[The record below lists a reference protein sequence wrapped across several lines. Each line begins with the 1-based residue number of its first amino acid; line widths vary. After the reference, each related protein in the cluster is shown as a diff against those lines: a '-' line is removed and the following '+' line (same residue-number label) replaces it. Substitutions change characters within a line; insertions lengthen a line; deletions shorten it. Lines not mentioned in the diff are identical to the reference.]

1 MSRPTMDDVAD
12 RAGVSRA
19 LVSLVMRDSP
29 RVSQHS
35 RDKVI
40 AAASELGYRPN
51 LQARSLA
58 RGRTD
63 TVGVLVNDLN
73 NPYFTET
80 AQAVAAAASEHR
92 LQVLLAS
99 GWGQIDGEA
108 HALES
113 LINMRTDGMVL
124 CGPRIPNETLADY
137 AARTPTV
144 GISIFG
150 EPTYLDSVCNHEAHG
165 AQLAVDHL
173 LEFGHERIAHI
184 HAAPAAGG
192 PERRTGFIDAMVN
205 RGLAPILVEGDFTEE
220 AGAKGADQ
228 LLSLREPPTAILAG
242 NDLAAVG
249 VLGRL
254 TALGVRVPED
264 ISVVGYDDTLL
275 ASISATSLTTVHQ
288 PRQLIGRRGLELLVE
303 RMEGRS
309 EARHE
314 LIEPRLVIRSSTG
327 PVPGSTAG

>member
-1 MSRPTMDDVAD
+1 
-12 RAGVSRA
+12 
-19 LVSLVMRDSP
+19 MRDSP
-29 RVSQHS
+29 RVSERS
-35 RDKVI
+35 RDKVL
-40 AAASELGYRPN
+40 AAANDLGYRPN

-58 RGRTD
+58 TGRTD

-73 NPYFTET
+73 NPFFTET

-99 GWGQIDGEA
+99 GWGRTDGEVE
-108 HALES
+108 ALES
-113 LINMRTDGMVL
+113 LLNLRTDGMVL
-124 CGPRIPNETLADY
+124 CGPRVPVDTLAGY
-137 AARTPTV
+137 ATRTPIA
-144 GISIFG
+144 GISVFG
-150 EPTYLDSVCNHEAHG
+150 QPATLDTVCNHEAHG

-173 LEFGHERIAHI
+173 LSLGHERIAHI
-184 HAAPAAGG
+184 HAAKAAGG
-192 PERRTGFIDAMVN
+192 PQRRSAFIDAMVN

-220 AGAKGADQ
+220 AGANGADQ

-254 TALGVRVPED
+254 MALGVLVPED

-288 PRQLIGRRGLELLVE
+288 PRQLLGRRALELLVE
-303 RMEGRS
+303 RMQGRTEPS
-309 EARHE
+309 HE
-314 LIEPRLVIRSSTG
+314 LIEPRLVTRSSTG
-327 PVPGSTAG
+327 QVPD